1 MGYEDARKL
10 ALSTLRFQQS
20 PNDPILSLDPV
31 PNVGSRNNGSPSLR
45 FEDDKVEHDCSRTT
59 IPR

>member
-31 PNVGSRNNGSPSLR
+31 PNVGSRNNGSPTLR
-45 FEDDKVEHDCSRTT
+45 SEHDCSRTT